1 MRDILLDCSLIYIDE
16 TVVQVLKEK
25 HSSPTSNSH
34 MWVQTGGPPDK
45 PVVLYDYDS
54 QAEVPRCPCACWRD
68 SEAI

>member
-1 MRDILLDCSLIYIDE
+1 MRDILLDCSLIYMDE

-25 HSSPTSNSH
+25 DRSPTSNSY

-54 QAEVPRCPCACWRD
+54 QAAVPRCRLDCSRGTRV
-68 SEAI
+68 I